1 MTLDKINTLSERDAK
16 TLFHL
21 ACGSRRW
28 SEEMVARRPFTTPER
43 MYAVADEI
51 WGNLSEDDWKE
62 AFAQHPRIG
71 DTKEIRKKF
80 GRASAWM
87 LEEQSG
93 ANHVPERIIKAIA
106 DGNALYEAKF
116 GFIFI
121 VSATGKSAEEMLAL
135 LNERLNNYPAQEL
148 AIAAA
153 EQAQITRRRL
163 EKILKS

>member
-1 MTLDKINTLSERDAK
+1 MTLEKINSLSDRDAH

-21 ACGSRRW
+21 ACGSRKW
-28 SEEMVARRPFTTPER
+28 SEEMVARRPFTNPEQL
-43 MYAVADEI
+43 YAVAEEI
-51 WGNLSEDDWKE
+51 WGGLSEDDWKE

-93 ANHVPERIIKAIA
+93 ANHVSERVLKAIA

-121 VSATGKSAEEMLAL
+121 VCATGKTAEEMLAL
-135 LNERLNNYPAQEL
+135 LNERLNNYPAREI

-153 EQAQITRRRL
+153 EQAKITRLRL
-163 EKILKS
+163 EKILNS